1 MESAPKPDVNLYLLV
16 DGTKLAK
23 INAMQSEMATAN
35 VTITGLMSGDALTS
49 IDFRPATGELY
60 GVSTM
65 NRLYVINQET
75 GTARVIG
82 ATALNPTISGTAV
95 GLDFNPTV
103 DRIRLVTNTGQNL
116 RIHPETGAVAATDGV
131 INGGMS
137 PTIESVAYT
146 GNMAGSSTT
155 ILYDIDSKTDKLY
168 KQDPPNNGTL
178 VEVGALGVDI
188 SASGG
193 FDINPDGTKAL
204 TAVKVNN
211 VWELHQVDLMTG
223 NY

>member
-60 GVSTM
+60 GVSMM

-82 ATALNPTISGTAV
+82 TTALNPTISGTAV

-116 RIHPETGAVAATDGV
+116 RIH
-131 INGGMS
+131 
-137 PTIESVAYT
+137 
-146 GNMAGSSTT
+146 
-155 ILYDIDSKTDKLY
+155 LRL
-168 KQDPPNNGTL
+168 
-178 VEVGALGVDI
+178 ALLPRQTVL
-188 SASGG
+188 SM
-193 FDINPDGTKAL
+193 
-204 TAVKVNN
+204 
-211 VWELHQVDLMTG
+211 EE
-223 NY
+223 